1 MKILL
6 IHDTFFTLE
15 GNLSCIRKLIC
26 GRLCWFMIRFLYLK
40 PISHVPRNC
49 SVGDSVSS
57 LCVICI

>member
-15 GNLSCIRKLIC
+15 GSLSCIRKLIC
-26 GRLCWFMIRFLYLK
+26 GRLYGFMIRLYLK